1 MWLIGRALLFGA
13 GVLPEGVEELVG
25 TVAPSRVPASAV
37 CLPTRRWA
45 VPRRAFWRIM
55 GQTNDFPARDKR
67 VAGGEGKGESSWMR
81 K

>member
-1 MWLIGRALLFGA
+1 M
-13 GVLPEGVEELVG
+13 
-25 TVAPSRVPASAV
+25 VAPSRVPASAV

-45 VPRRAFWRIM
+45 VPRRAFWRMM

-67 VAGGEGKGESSWMR
+67 VAGGEGKGESSWTR

>member
-1 MWLIGRALLFGA
+1 MWLIGPCALAASLHLLFA
-13 GVLPEGVEELVG
+13 
-25 TVAPSRVPASAV
+25 
-37 CLPTRRWA
+37 CQTRRWA

-55 GQTNDFPARDKR
+55 GQANDFPARDKR